1 MTINRRNRIENPSVV
16 GRPLEGEPE
25 SPFGLPPWSPSAP
38 SNFPF
43 VPSFPSAGKE
53 AR

>member
-1 MTINRRNRIENPSVV
+1 MTNDHRNRIKNRGVLAH
-16 GRPLEGEPE
+16 PLEGEPE
-25 SPFGLPPWSPSAP
+25 FPRSP

-43 VPSFPSAGKE
+43 VPSFPSGGQE

>member
-1 MTINRRNRIENPSVV
+1 MTINRRDRIENPSVA
-16 GRPLEGEPE
+16 GHPLEGEPE
-25 SPFGLPPWSPSAP
+25 SPRSP

-53 AR
+53 DR

>member
-1 MTINRRNRIENPSVV
+1 MTINRRDRIENSSVF

-25 SPFGLPPWSPSAP
+25 SPRSP

-43 VPSFPSAGKE
+43 VPSFPSVGKE
-53 AR
+53 DL

>member
-1 MTINRRNRIENPSVV
+1 MTKDHRNRIRNRSVLAHS
-16 GRPLEGEPE
+16 LEGEPE
-25 SPFGLPPWSPSAP
+25 FPRSP